1 MHLICTVAVAA
12 NVFSDNRINRINNCG
27 GYRMN
32 ACLLIANVIALISV
46 IVHIFFGDKDL
57 KSIEPDG
64 KNDKKLEN
72 WIMARGAFHVVSV
85 DMVMIT
91 VGLTLINFTDLLH
104 PHRTVLLTIMS
115 IYFLLYALF
124 FFLILIISKPFA
136 KKFLKLCQWALFLLM
151 SGLIYFGM

>member
-1 MHLICTVAVAA
+1 MVAV
-12 NVFSDNRINRINNCG
+12 NCFSNNRIYPINNCG
-27 GYRMN
+27 GYKVN
-32 ACLLIANVIALISV
+32 TCLLIANVIALISV

-91 VGLTLINFTDLLH
+91 VGLALINFTDLLN
-104 PHRTVLLTIMS
+104 PYRTILLTIMS

-124 FFLILIISKPFA
+124 FFLILVISKPFA
-136 KKFLKLCQWALFLLM
+136 KKFLKLCQWVLFLLM
-151 SGLIYFGM
+151 SGLIYFGI